1 MNRLTVYTQ
10 PGCGSCGAS
19 IRRLKSLGIEHTTI
33 DVTEDP
39 EAAQR
44 LKAAGFQTAPVFGFA
59 GNLHTLVDLPDI
71 INQIQE
77 AVA

>member
-10 PGCGSCGAS
+10 PGCASCGAS

-33 DVTEDP
+33 DVTEDA
-39 EAAQR
+39 EAARR
-44 LKAAGFQTAPVFGFA
+44 LKAAGFQTAPVFGF
-59 GNLHTLVDLPDI
+59 GGSLHTIVDLSDI

-77 AVA
+77 ATA